1 MDFLNK
7 ALAQLTAAFR
17 SMTPAGRIITTV
29 LLAVL
34 VISTAYLF
42 NHPLTVGKGYLFGGD
57 AVPATQLPA
66 IEAAFGKKNLT
77 DYELQGNRIR
87 VPQGKQA
94 LYMAALADA
103 GAATQ
108 FSRLAE
114 EFARQ
119 RRPFCRSQ
127 KARRAHQ
134 SRTPGRALQNHRPNE
149 WHRTHTVL
157 YNVEMPQGFNA
168 KKEITASVTV
178 KPVGNQ
184 TLNPDQVQM
193 IRQAVGP
200 AIGTAPESIAIVDIN
215 GRAYPGGSA
224 DSANNSQDRYLS
236 TKHQYEREYA
246 DSIRQSLL
254 SFVKSAVVTVNV
266 ELHPEVE
273 ETESTDQ
280 FDPKSTSP
288 EVPESSRT
296 GAAGISLPSGIM
308 NVATQ
313 GGAPNSPLTVA
324 EVGNGLRAEKN
335 SALPHDR
342 DLLSRQFRQ
351 VRKVGLT
358 PKSVTVSV
366 GVPSSYYEEVCQQ
379 RFPPP
384 AGVFAK
390 RPNPALL
397 AQVEADVNSNI
408 KRTVLGIIP
417 ASEVPANDAV
427 TITSFTSMPVANI
440 EKTTPA
446 DRTLLWLTEHANAV
460 GMGLLVVISLL
471 IVRSIVRNLTTA
483 ARRDESNLGVNR
495 LASDETLEDPR
506 QTAPR
511 RRTTSPLPNQL
522 ADIVREDP
530 DAAANV
536 LRNWIGSTN

>member
-103 GAATQ
+103 GALPHN
-108 FSRLAE
+108 FLDSLKNSLDSGGPFVDRKKRE
-114 EFARQ
+114 ELI
-119 RRPFCRSQ
+119 
-127 KARRAHQ
+127 KV
-134 SRTPGRALQNHRPNE
+134 ALQDELSKIIGQMNGIERA
-149 WHRTHTVL
+149 TVL

-200 AIGTAPESIAIVDIN
+200 AIGAAPESIAIVDIN

-483 ARRDESNLGVNR
+483 APSRRIK
-495 LASDETLEDPR
+495 PR
-506 QTAPR
+506 CQSTRFR
-511 RRTTSPLPNQL
+511 RN
-522 ADIVREDP
+522 A
-530 DAAANV
+530 
-536 LRNWIGSTN
+536 